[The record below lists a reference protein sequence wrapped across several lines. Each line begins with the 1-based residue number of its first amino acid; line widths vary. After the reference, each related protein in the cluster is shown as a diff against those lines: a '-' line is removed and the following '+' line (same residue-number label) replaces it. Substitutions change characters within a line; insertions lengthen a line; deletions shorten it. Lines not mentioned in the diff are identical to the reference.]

1 MFLLMR
7 YLVKFVIIILCNSFI
22 ITQVIKT
29 KDNVILGLRN
39 DFVSSCASSTEQEI
53 IDING
58 YYVNTTNYCEC
69 VSDSLIPTLYS
80 FEIEKAIKNDKMMD
94 LFLNEKNLKI
104 IMTCVEGNVTF
115 DDDFILK
122 DEYLTEIGQKAGIN
136 NCVAEIMSDPD
147 IREVLSTKAAEDYCA
162 CAVNKLFSLGY
173 TYKDYLELEN
183 EDSEVFN
190 ETILPCLDKFLYDL
204 SLFESNAIYNS
215 DDIIGNDYSS
225 NIPLVN
231 YYEQG
236 YKVKISIDG
245 ISKYYLL
252 DTGASNLIINR
263 DVERDLLINGSL
275 TKKDYLGTE
284 LYSLANNQNVTAQ
297 LVRLNN
303 IKIGEYVVNNV
314 TAAII
319 DDGSLL
325 CGIGL
330 LEKFRKWE
338 LDNGEEMLILYR

>member
-1 MFLLMR
+1 
-7 YLVKFVIIILCNSFI
+7 
-22 ITQVIKT
+22 
-29 KDNVILGLRN
+29 
-39 DFVSSCASSTEQEI
+39 
-53 IDING
+53 
-58 YYVNTTNYCEC
+58 
-69 VSDSLIPTLYS
+69 
-80 FEIEKAIKNDKMMD
+80 
-94 LFLNEKNLKI
+94 
-104 IMTCVEGNVTF
+104 
-115 DDDFILK
+115 
-122 DEYLTEIGQKAGIN
+122 
-136 NCVAEIMSDPD
+136 
-147 IREVLSTKAAEDYCA
+147 
-162 CAVNKLFSLGY
+162 
-173 TYKDYLELEN
+173 
-183 EDSEVFN
+183 
-190 ETILPCLDKFLYDL
+190 
-204 SLFESNAIYNS
+204 
-215 DDIIGNDYSS
+215 
-225 NIPLVN
+225 LVN